1 MGAPSSAMIFHP
13 FLDPRALLILKDTSV
28 LAGVEQRSG
37 LVFLELTAELFLDR
51 DLSLAALK
59 LAARLISLLKLFALL
74 RAGLMDWT
82 CSSGDPGGTGE
93 CEQRG
98 EGERE
103 GDSGLRSKGLGDLEC
118 VGEQPGVDSGDSSE
132 IFQNSSLM
140 SGLGESGVAG
150 TARLGGVMLALGGV
164 SLLGGVKES
173 LLPRRPAR
181 SLLSPSS
188 GTLGFLSVADRRLF
202 WFLSAVRKLSSLCR
216 AVVFTAKESLIVSR
230 PPLILGQTTA

>member
-82 CSSGDPGGTGE
+82 CSSGDPGGMGE
-93 CEQRG
+93 
-98 EGERE
+98 
-103 GDSGLRSKGLGDLEC
+103 
-118 VGEQPGVDSGDSSE
+118 
-132 IFQNSSLM
+132 
-140 SGLGESGVAG
+140 
-150 TARLGGVMLALGGV
+150 
-164 SLLGGVKES
+164 
-173 LLPRRPAR
+173 
-181 SLLSPSS
+181 
-188 GTLGFLSVADRRLF
+188 
-202 WFLSAVRKLSSLCR
+202 
-216 AVVFTAKESLIVSR
+216 
-230 PPLILGQTTA
+230 